1 MRKKSYI
8 CSVNAKYVLSVAQAS
23 VCNGFVCYSTV
34 NECKGTKTSG
44 KVPNVSVK
52 HFGILPN
59 FNVSSR
65 FSCVYKTKKH
75 YGKLNSVQERLD
87 YLIKIKKMSENAFMK
102 ATGTN
107 NIGKMRS
114 GKLSISEGTIS
125 KICNSLGVSYS
136 WLKYGSGSM
145 NGNMVIQ
152 LGETHQKIEESINE
166 AFKHGIPMAQ
176 LINAGNVGDNSQ
188 NITTGTERAKERE
201 EESFKDKNAQL
212 IQIINAQN
220 ETIKSKDSEIR
231 LLRKIL
237 ADNGIEV

>member
-1 MRKKSYI
+1 M
-8 CSVNAKYVLSVAQAS
+8 
-23 VCNGFVCYSTV
+23 
-34 NECKGTKTSG
+34 GT
-44 KVPNVSVK
+44 
-52 HFGILPN
+52 
-59 FNVSSR
+59 
-65 FSCVYKTKKH
+65 
-75 YGKLNSVQERLD
+75 LNSVQERLD

-152 LGETHQKIEESINE
+152 LVETHQKIEESINE

-188 NITTGTERAKERE
+188 NLTTGTERAKERE

>member
-1 MRKKSYI
+1 M
-8 CSVNAKYVLSVAQAS
+8 
-23 VCNGFVCYSTV
+23 
-34 NECKGTKTSG
+34 GT
-44 KVPNVSVK
+44 
-52 HFGILPN
+52 
-59 FNVSSR
+59 
-65 FSCVYKTKKH
+65 
-75 YGKLNSVQERLD
+75 LNSVQERLD

-145 NGNMVIQ
+145 NRSMAIG
-152 LGETHQKIEESINE
+152 LGDEVRQQMENSIRGALE
-166 AFKHGIPMAQ
+166 HGFPITQ

-201 EESFKDKNAQL
+201 EQSSKEKNSQL

-237 ADNGIEV
+237 ADNGIKV

>member
-1 MRKKSYI
+1 M
-8 CSVNAKYVLSVAQAS
+8 
-23 VCNGFVCYSTV
+23 
-34 NECKGTKTSG
+34 GT
-44 KVPNVSVK
+44 
-52 HFGILPN
+52 
-59 FNVSSR
+59 
-65 FSCVYKTKKH
+65 
-75 YGKLNSVQERLD
+75 LNSVQERLD

-152 LGETHQKIEESINE
+152 PVETHQKIEESINE
-166 AFKHGIPMAQ
+166 AFKHGIPMAK

-212 IQIINAQN
+212 IQIINAKD
-220 ETIKSKDSEIR
+220 EIIKAKDSEIR